1 MWDLDQT
8 ENSKLLSEELEKA
21 WNNALRQSH
30 VNQSNKITSIEM
42 ETIDD
47 DLRGIKAGNKAE
59 LKYENAPSLFWILF
73 RLHSKEII
81 GGLLLKF
88 LCDILIA
95 SGPVLVN
102 VLLQFIENNDSEF
115 EPGLLLVM
123 ALFMTIMLENVL
135 FHQQQRMCLAAGIRM
150 RSSLINLIYKKSL
163 RLSTQARRTATTG
176 EIVNLMQVNT
186 QVFYDF
192 MANVQMAS
200 SIPVQLIFSVTLLYW
215 FMGAA
220 VFASIGTILC
230 LVPCLVL
237 LTNALE
243 RTESSKLKLKDSRLK
258 LINEVLIG
266 IKVKLIYWARTLS
279 DNLKPSSDAN

>member
-1 MWDLDQT
+1 MWDLDPT
-8 ENSKLLSEELEKA
+8 EKSQLLSEELERA
-21 WNNALRQSH
+21 WNNALRLSH
-30 VNQSNKITSIEM
+30 VNQRNTITSIEM
-42 ETIDD
+42 ETIDG

-73 RLHSKEII
+73 KLHWKEII

-95 SGPVLVN
+95 AGPVLVN
-102 VLLQFIENNDSEF
+102 VLLQFIENKDSEF

-123 ALFMTIMLENVL
+123 ALFMTIILENVL
-135 FHQQQRMCLAAGIRM
+135 FHQQQSMCLAAGIRM

-220 VFASIGTILC
+220 VLASIGTILC
-230 LVPCLVL
+230 LVPCLLL
-237 LTNALE
+237 LTKALE
-243 RTESSKLKLKDSRLK
+243 RAESSKLKLKDSRLK
-258 LINEVLIG
+258 LINEVLMG
-266 IKVKLIYWARTLS
+266 IKVNIYMYWART
-279 DNLKPSSDAN
+279 NSS